1 MLIGHGG
8 SVTVRLHS
16 WGKARW
22 HSWWSII
29 RIVPQAGRAVA
40 VAAVLNLVIGLLPL
54 GFVVATSVAIGR
66 VPALGYST
74 QDAWGPVLAAMILAI
89 VVLLLQSALSPF
101 QAAFTELISRRVDGF
116 CARRLMRCTLVEA
129 PVAQLERAAVLDKL
143 SDARR
148 GLVEYFTTPGAAAAG
163 LVTLIARYA
172 QLLGAVVIVGI
183 VLGPLAALVIAAA
196 ALIARFGNR
205 GSLSRWALIIN
216 RLSSARRKLFYV
228 FDTGSELA
236 AAKEIRVLG
245 TLPWWRARAEQE
257 SGAYLRPLWRDRRR
271 IYLGP
276 FVWFSLAV
284 LAGAA
289 AVLVLLRNAA
299 EHQGLSVLDL
309 SLAIQAILIPLRF
322 GVFFPEAD
330 VQTQYGMLA
339 HDSILQIE
347 RNAAADASLLRSGQ
361 RPAQDVPR
369 SAIRFEQVSFAYPG
383 SDRQVLDKVDLEF
396 PAGTSTAIVGLNGA
410 GKTTLVKLLA
420 RLYEP
425 TSGRISVDGAD
436 LGEFDV
442 RSWQRRLAVIYQDY
456 VRYELDAATNI
467 GLGAPGRMHDLDA
480 LERACAWAG
489 ATEVID
495 SLPQGLRTV
504 LSSRYQGGTDLSGGQ
519 WQRIALARALFATEA
534 GASVL
539 VLDEPTAQLDVRAEV
554 AFFDRFLELTQD
566 LTTVVISHRFSTVRR
581 AERIVVLEH
590 GRIIEQGSH
599 DELLALGGRYAELF
613 ELQARRFSA
622 GDEVE
627 PEDDQDLEPE
637 DDTDPGPEDDT
648 DPGPGADR
656 IGALS

>member
-1 MLIGHGG
+1 MFDM
-8 SVTVRLHS
+8 VRVWAARVRS

-22 HSWWSII
+22 QSWWSII
-29 RIVPQAGRAVA
+29 RIVPQAGRAVT
-40 VAAVLNLVIGLLPL
+40 VAALLNLVIGVLPL
-54 GFVVATSVAIGR
+54 GFVIATSVAIAR
-66 VPALGYST
+66 VPALGRSGH
-74 QDAWGPVLAAMILAI
+74 DALGPVLAAMTLAI

-116 CARRLMRCTLVEA
+116 CTRRLMQCTLAEA
-129 PVAQLERAAVLDKL
+129 PVAQLEQAAVLDKL

-148 GLVEYFTTPGAAAAG
+148 GLVEHFVTPGAAAAG

-172 QLLGAVVIVGI
+172 QLLGAVVIVGA
-183 VLGPLAALVIAAA
+183 VLGPLAAFLIAAA
-196 ALIARFGNR
+196 ALVARVGNR
-205 GSLSRWALIIN
+205 GSLSRWSVIID
-216 RLSSARRKLFYV
+216 RLSAKRRKMFYI

-257 SGAYLRPLWRDRRR
+257 SDAYLRPLWRDRRR
-271 IYLGP
+271 IFLGP
-276 FVWFSLAV
+276 FVWFSVAV
-284 LAGAA
+284 LAAAA
-289 AVLVLLRNAA
+289 AVFVLLRNAA
-299 EHQGLSVLDL
+299 DNGAGLSVLDI

-347 RNAAADASLLRSGQ
+347 RAAAAGASLLRSGQ

-383 SDRQVLDKVDLEF
+383 SDRQVLDKVDLEL

-425 TSGRISVDGAD
+425 TSGRIRVDGAD
-436 LGEFDV
+436 LGDFDV

-456 VRYELDAATNI
+456 IRYEFDAATNI
-467 GLGAPGRMHDLDA
+467 GLGAPDRMHDLDA
-480 LERACAWAG
+480 LNRACAWAG

-495 SLPQGLRTV
+495 GLPQGLRTV

-519 WQRIALARALFATEA
+519 WQRIALARALFATDA

-554 AFFDRFLELTQD
+554 AFFDRFLDLTQG

-581 AERIVVLEH
+581 AQRIVVLEH
-590 GRIIEQGSH
+590 GRITEQGTH
-599 DELLALGGRYAELF
+599 EELLALGGRYAELF
-613 ELQARRFSA
+613 ELQARRFST
-622 GDEVE
+622 GDEAE
-627 PEDDQDLEPE
+627 QGEDQD
-637 DDTDPGPEDDT
+637 TGPE
-648 DPGPGADR
+648 ADQ
-656 IGALS
+656 IGASS